1 MPSRA
6 WIGLALAFLV
16 CGLASPVAGKE
27 ATFTVDV
34 PPGQWKAL
42 RVQQLPK
49 EARVA
54 VEVQSTG
61 QVAVAF
67 TRHDASARS
76 PAALR
81 PLFHG
86 LADNRLAFAVTIPAA
101 GDYLVVLDNRAA
113 TEARAV
119 TVTVHAIRG
128 EQEKTPQ
135 QGLGAA
141 ESRFNE
147 VERQLSEVERQLTRL
162 FIFEPFPIR
171 VRRCGI
177 PQAFS
182 GPSGIV
188 LCQELGKKLLTTLGD
203 KTKANDTLLFTL
215 FHELGHTL
223 LKQWHYP
230 FFANEEVADEF
241 ATALLIM
248 VGQQA
253 RVRAATEFLAAN
265 PSTAEALA
273 KVFRDDRHPLSVQ
286 RARNILRW
294 LQDPQLVHKW
304 QKIFVPHMQTA
315 MLKQLERQPTTWTDA
330 TLVAQELATRR

>member
-1 MPSRA
+1 MLSRA
-6 WIGLALAFLV
+6 WIGLILAFLV
-16 CGLASPVAGKE
+16 CGLASPVAGKQ

-34 PPGQWKAL
+34 PPGRWKAL
-42 RVQQLPK
+42 RVQQLPQ
-49 EARVA
+49 EANVA

-61 QVAVAF
+61 QVTVAF
-67 TRHDASARS
+67 ARHDASARS
-76 PAALR
+76 LASLR
-81 PLFHG
+81 SLFQG

-101 GDYLVVLDNRAA
+101 GDYVVVLDNRTAA
-113 TEARAV
+113 EPRTV
-119 TVTVHAIRG
+119 TVTVRATRG
-128 EQEKTPQ
+128 EQEKVPQQ
-135 QGLGAA
+135 QGLGAT
-141 ESRFNE
+141 
-147 VERQLSEVERQLTRL
+147 ERQFSEVERQLARL

-171 VRRCGI
+171 VRRCGM

-182 GPSGIV
+182 GPSGII

-248 VGQQA
+248 VGHRE

-294 LQDPQLVHKW
+294 LQDPQLVHRW

-315 MLKQLERQPTTWTDA
+315 MLKQLERQPTAWTDSA
-330 TLVAQELATRR
+330 LIAQELATRR

>member
-1 MPSRA
+1 MLSRT
-6 WIGLALAFLV
+6 WIGLALAFFV
-16 CGLASPVAGKE
+16 CGLASPVVGKE

-34 PPGQWKAL
+34 PQGRWKAL

-76 PAALR
+76 LASLR

-86 LADNRLAFAVTIPAA
+86 LADNRLAFSVTIPAA
-101 GDYLVVLDNRAA
+101 GDYLVILDNRAA
-113 TEARAV
+113 AEPRTITVMVRA
-119 TVTVHAIRG
+119 TRG
-128 EQEKTPQ
+128 EQEKALPQ
-135 QGLGAA
+135 GPGEA
-141 ESRFNE
+141 ERQFSE
-147 VERQLSEVERQLTRL
+147 VERQLSEVERQLARL
-162 FIFEPFPIR
+162 FIFKPFPIR

-188 LCQELGKKLLTTLGD
+188 LCQELGQKLLTTLGD
-203 KTKANDTLLFTL
+203 KAKANDTLLFTL

-223 LKQWHYP
+223 LQQWQYP

-241 ATALLIM
+241 ATALLVM
-248 VGQQA
+248 VGQQE

-294 LQDPQLVHKW
+294 LGDSQLVHKW
-304 QKIFVPHMQTA
+304 QKIFVPHMQLA
-315 MLKQLERQPTTWTDA
+315 MLKQLERQPTAWTDSA
-330 TLVAQELATRR
+330 LVAQELATRR